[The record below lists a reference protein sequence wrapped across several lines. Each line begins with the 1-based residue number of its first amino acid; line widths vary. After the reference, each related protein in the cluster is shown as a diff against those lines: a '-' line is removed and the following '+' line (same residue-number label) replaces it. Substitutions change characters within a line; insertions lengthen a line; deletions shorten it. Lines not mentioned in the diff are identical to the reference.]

1 MLDIELYGA
10 ARPSLHHLSSLL
22 LHLLNV
28 FFLYLLMVR
37 LSGRVYRALFIA
49 AVFALHPLH
58 VESVAW
64 IAERKDVLS
73 TCFWLASLLAYERH
87 ARTERWAWYVGSL
100 LLLALGLMSK
110 SMLVTAPF
118 VFLLL
123 DAWPLRRLRWRAVA
137 EKIPM
142 FALIVATSVATYF
155 VQASGAAMKDLP
167 LTQRLATALVAYPR
181 YMAKIFWPSDLAVL
195 YPLHAGVWS
204 TWQVVGSAAL
214 LLLLTAACLRWRQ
227 IPALGVGWFW
237 FLGTLVPVLGL
248 VQVGEQSMADRY
260 SYVPMIGFS
269 IAVVWGFEKLREGR
283 LGRSVAWTLGLVVC
297 LALAAR
303 TSQHLPVWRDS
314 ERLYTH
320 ALSVTRDNMIMHNNL
335 ASLYFGQNHVEA
347 AIRQYRAATAIYPK
361 YFDARR
367 NLVFALQAAERN
379 DEAIAEVMTMVG
391 LFPEDHSLVYE
402 LGRLQEHYGNT
413 HEARVSYE
421 RYLQLAP
428 DDAEAWNGLGRV
440 SRGLGDLDAAAA
452 CFRRAMELNADHREA
467 HWNLAAVLV
476 ESGRPQEAVAV
487 LQAFSQEHVFD
498 RETRQMLDQLK
509 GATE

>member
-1 MLDIELYGA
+1 
-10 ARPSLHHLSSLL
+10 
-22 LHLLNV
+22 
-28 FFLYLLMVR
+28 
-37 LSGRVYRALFIA
+37 
-49 AVFALHPLH
+49 
-58 VESVAW
+58 
-64 IAERKDVLS
+64 
-73 TCFWLASLLAYERH
+73 
-87 ARTERWAWYVGSL
+87 
-100 LLLALGLMSK
+100 
-110 SMLVTAPF
+110 
-118 VFLLL
+118 
-123 DAWPLRRLRWRAVA
+123 
-137 EKIPM
+137 
-142 FALIVATSVATYF
+142 
-155 VQASGAAMKDLP
+155 
-167 LTQRLATALVAYPR
+167 
-181 YMAKIFWPSDLAVL
+181 
-195 YPLHAGVWS
+195 
-204 TWQVVGSAAL
+204 
-214 LLLLTAACLRWRQ
+214 
-227 IPALGVGWFW
+227 
-237 FLGTLVPVLGL
+237 
-248 VQVGEQSMADRY
+248 
-260 SYVPMIGFS
+260 
-269 IAVVWGFEKLREGR
+269 
-283 LGRSVAWTLGLVVC
+283 
-297 LALAAR
+297 
-303 TSQHLPVWRDS
+303 
-314 ERLYTH
+314 
-320 ALSVTRDNMIMHNNL
+320 MIMHNNL